1 MRWII
6 LIGWSYIVI
15 LFALASGS
23 MVRGTNIVLFLGVL
37 PTWLYLWTAIR
48 RMRARQ
54 ADAEVT
60 EAGETV
66 DVLQDEAAPKTD

>member
-1 MRWII
+1 VRWII

-23 MVRGTNIVLFLGVL
+23 VARGINIVLFLGVI

-48 RMRARQ
+48 RTRARQ
-54 ADAEVT
+54 A
-60 EAGETV
+60 
-66 DVLQDEAAPKTD
+66 

>member
-23 MVRGTNIVLFLGVL
+23 VARGINIVLFLGVI

-48 RMRARQ
+48 RIRARQ
-54 ADAEVT
+54 AEAEAVEIGEIAEV
-60 EAGETV
+60 V
-66 DVLQDEAAPKTD
+66 PDEAAPD